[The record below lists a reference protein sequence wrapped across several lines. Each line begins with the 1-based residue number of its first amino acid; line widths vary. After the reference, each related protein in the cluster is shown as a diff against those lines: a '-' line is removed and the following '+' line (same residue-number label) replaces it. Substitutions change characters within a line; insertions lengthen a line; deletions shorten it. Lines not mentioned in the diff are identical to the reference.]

1 MPIVT
6 AVTTP
11 GVIPPVDD
19 RVLMDEIRVRTARL
33 LRHALPLCREN
44 RARLPDPV
52 IRFDLRGQ
60 AAGQVRWHRRGRC
73 EIRYNLDIARRHR
86 ADFLA
91 RTVPH
96 EVAHLLT
103 VTCHGRT
110 SPHGPEWRAM
120 MQYLGV
126 SAPTRCHDYSVDE
139 GTVRRQRRWRYQ
151 CRCREHQLST
161 TRHKR
166 IQCGLAVYRCSIC
179 GSDLSRTSG
188 DRN

>member
-1 MPIVT
+1 MDAIRLQ
-6 AVTTP
+6 TT
-11 GVIPPVDD
+11 
-19 RVLMDEIRVRTARL
+19 EL
-33 LRHALPLCREN
+33 LRHALPLCREH

-60 AAGQVRWHRRGRC
+60 AAGQVRWHQPGGC
-73 EIRYNLDIARRHR
+73 EIRYNLDIARRHQH
-86 ADFLA
+86 DFLA

-103 VTCHGRT
+103 VACHGRT

-126 SAPTRCHDYSVDE
+126 SNPTRCHDYSVDE
-139 GTVRRQRRWRYQ
+139 DLVRRQRRWRYQ
-151 CRCREHQLST
+151 CACRGHQLST

-166 IQCGLAVYRCSIC
+166 IQRGTTIYRCSIC
-179 GSDLSRTSG
+179 GGDLSRPQSDG
-188 DRN
+188 E